1 MCRAGWVAV
10 LLAAMSACGLGLSG
24 ESPEGDGDNAAPPPS
39 EGDGGSDGRSP
50 GEASSLGSGGDAGND
65 FDADEPDDD
74 ADASFVGLLG
84 SDALDDDAG
93 TSAAAD
99 GAPGD
104 ASATCSA
111 LSACCPFLSLIN
123 STSLLTACMSTV
135 ASNDP
140 SSCQTFISGFQS
152 FGLCL

>member
-1 MCRAGWVAV
+1 
-10 LLAAMSACGLGLSG
+10 MSACGLGLSG
-24 ESPEGDGDNAAPPPS
+24 ESPEGDSDEAEATPS

-50 GEASSLGSGGDAGND
+50 REASSLGSGDDAAND
-65 FDADEPDDD
+65 FDADEPADDD
-74 ADASFVGLLG
+74 ADGSFVGLPG
-84 SDALDDDAG
+84 ADAGPPAEADAPDDAG
-93 TSAAAD
+93 
-99 GAPGD
+99 
-104 ASATCSA
+104 ATCSA
-111 LSACCPFLSLIN
+111 LSVCCPFLSLIG